1 MSTSTCN
8 RTYISVDTH
17 SGFKTLMLLSKPDR
31 CNRRCDR
38 KSLSNSRDDEITTTD
53 KICSHAATKVVDD
66 DKTLSL
72 LVTIFALCSAPTDAP
87 RGREGRGG
95 PGGHSATD
103 GHWSVGGRVLSSDQA
118 SGDDGVTRHRTGD
131 GPFSTKKAWVRGPL
145 NCLHNWN
152 ETETKQ
158 SKNSELFCFGQ
169 TKTLLPWN
177 VLAVLASRYE
187 PFARQASGWGGTI
200 TCAHTGVWLQKTAKR
215 FKVVFLYV
223 LGAAK
228 QFWNCFISVSFQCYF
243 SCADRIVNGHKRLTG
258 ATENAGVENAGAKS
272 KGLQLRCS
280 CHRQSWRTAYIG
292 RRLSL
297 CP

>member
-1 MSTSTCN
+1 MFIIFWQVTRMPQGHPGHPPWPPVKYNINIIIHRIGLHRMSTSTCN

-38 KSLSNSRDDEITTTD
+38 KSLSNSQDDAITTTD

-131 GPFSTKKAWVRGPL
+131 GPFSTKKA
-145 NCLHNWN
+145 
-152 ETETKQ
+152 
-158 SKNSELFCFGQ
+158 
-169 TKTLLPWN
+169 
-177 VLAVLASRYE
+177 
-187 PFARQASGWGGTI
+187 
-200 TCAHTGVWLQKTAKR
+200 
-215 FKVVFLYV
+215 
-223 LGAAK
+223 
-228 QFWNCFISVSFQCYF
+228 
-243 SCADRIVNGHKRLTG
+243 
-258 ATENAGVENAGAKS
+258 
-272 KGLQLRCS
+272 
-280 CHRQSWRTAYIG
+280 
-292 RRLSL
+292 
-297 CP
+297 